1 MNSIM
6 HTTTRSW
13 AGRCAAA
20 ACVWLVCCAG
30 CALIREDSPAARQ
43 LPPDRILLA
52 QDIKLAREGW
62 PEAQWWRRYGD
73 AQLNMLVE
81 RAIRDA
87 PVLAVARARVDASQ
101 ARARL
106 ADANTGPVVGL
117 SAEIDRERVS
127 ASGFLGPFATT
138 NPAFGTTGPWYTAGT
153 VGLVGSY
160 SLDIWGTNRSRVT
173 ASIGMENAAR
183 AEAAQTEML
192 LSTQL
197 MHAYY
202 DIQTL
207 FATTI
212 LLEQARDIETV
223 AVAAH
228 QARAERGVEPRT
240 PFEQALAQKAELDRQ
255 IEAAHSRMQSLRE
268 AVRTLVGASP
278 DGLPTITAVALP
290 EGAGRLPPTLGFELL
305 ARRADLQAAR
315 WFVQASLD
323 QVEAARA
330 AFYPSFDIKG
340 FLGFDALH
348 LGDLFRGPSRQ
359 YNLIAGMSLPIFDS
373 GRLNASLAVARTE
386 SNVLIAQ
393 YNQSVLQAVRE
404 VAQSAI
410 ELQSLQQQVTL
421 QDAQRRAA
429 EFASDSVHA
438 QYQRGLADKV
448 SALEARLPA
457 LQEQARVLLLR
468 SAQLHA
474 EIVLASAL
482 GGGYRAEGAAPPQ
495 SRVQN

>member
-1 MNSIM
+1 VGLLS
-6 HTTTRSW
+6 
-13 AGRCAAA
+13 
-20 ACVWLVCCAG
+20 CAG

-43 LPPDRILLA
+43 LPPERIRLA

-62 PEAQWWRRYGD
+62 PQAQWWRRYGD

-81 RAIRDA
+81 RAIKDA

-101 ARARL
+101 AQARL
-106 ADANTGPVVGL
+106 ADANTGPVVAL
-117 SAEIDRERVS
+117 SALIDRERVS
-127 ASGFLGPFATT
+127 SSGFLAPFATT
-138 NPAFGTTGPWYTAGT
+138 NPELGTTGPWYTAGT
-153 VGLVGSY
+153 AGLLGSY
-160 SLDIWGTNRSRVT
+160 SFDIWGTNRSRVT
-173 ASIGMENAAR
+173 ASIGIENATR

-192 LSTQL
+192 LSTQVL
-197 MHAYY
+197 HAYY

-207 FATTI
+207 FATTA

-240 PFEQALAQKAELDRQ
+240 PLEQALAQKAELDRQ

-268 AVRTLVGASP
+268 TVRTLVGASA
-278 DGLPTITAVALP
+278 DGLPAITAVVLP
-290 EGAGRLPPTLGFELL
+290 EGAGSLPPTLGFELL

-323 QVEAARA
+323 QVEGAKA
-330 AFYPSFDIKG
+330 AFYPSFDIRG
-340 FLGFDALH
+340 FIGYDALH

-359 YNLIAGMSLPIFDS
+359 INLIAGMSLPIFDS
-373 GRLNASLAVARTE
+373 GRLNATLATTRAD

-393 YNQSVLQAVRE
+393 YNQAVLQAVRD

-421 QDAQRRAA
+421 QDTQVRAA
-429 EFASDSVHA
+429 QFAADSVHEH
-438 QYQRGLADKV
+438 YRRGLADKV
-448 SALEARLPA
+448 AALEARLPA
-457 LQEQARVLLLR
+457 LQEQGRALQLR

-474 EIVLASAL
+474 EIVLTSAL
-482 GGGYRAEGAAPPQ
+482 GGGYRAEGPGAPRSPA
-495 SRVQN
+495 RD